1 MNKKWIIQSVP
12 TLADVEKLKDELR
25 VNDIIAKLLL
35 QKGIDSKEKAEQ
47 FLRPKLTDLH
57 DPFLMKDMN
66 QAVELVNKTIL
77 NTGKILLFG
86 DYDVDGTTAV
96 SLMYMSLSTHFS
108 EIAYYIPDRYT
119 EGYGISKKGIDFAI
133 ENNFSLIISLDC
145 GIKSVDLI
153 KYAREN
159 GVDFIVCDHHQP
171 GEEIPDCIVLD
182 PKRWDCGY
190 PFKELSGCGVGFK
203 LLQALYSTNNWKE
216 DDLFQHLDLVAIS
229 IGADI
234 VSVTGEN
241 RILAK
246 FGLKKLNESPRTA
259 FKELI
264 ELSGK
269 NFPLNLTDVV
279 FTIAPRI
286 NAAGRLRSGKFAVDL
301 MVSTNHDEM
310 VQIAEEINQDNKN
323 RREIDKQIT
332 EEALQKIEGDS
343 SFHLKKSTIVYDPNW
358 HKGVV
363 GIVASRLIEKHYRPT
378 IVLTKSNGLITGSA
392 RSISDFNLYE
402 AIDSCSD
409 LLEQFG
415 GHEHAAGL
423 TLKEENLEP
432 FMEKFDSI
440 VQSKMGVHNQYPIQT
455 IDLEI
460 NFDELFLPHENR
472 TKIPRLKTI
481 LEYFEPHGP
490 GNMKPVFVTKN
501 LFTKSSRVLKENH
514 LKIECIQPNYDL
526 VMEAIGFNLVDKENL
541 VAKGLPFQMAYSL
554 EINSFR
560 DRQTLQF
567 NVKDI
572 REQ

>member
-1 MNKKWIIQSVP
+1 MNKKWVIQTTPSN
-12 TLADVEKLKDELR
+12 AEVERLKNELKIS
-25 VNDIIAKLLL
+25 DIIAKLLL
-35 QKGIDSKEKAEQ
+35 QKGIDSKEKAEE
-47 FLRPKLTDLH
+47 FLRPKLSDLH
-57 DPFLMKDMN
+57 DPFLLKDMDR
-66 QAVELVNKTIL
+66 AVGLVNKTIQQ
-77 NTGKILLFG
+77 NGKILLFG

-96 SLMYMSLSTHFS
+96 SLMYLSLLPHYKNIS
-108 EIAYYIPDRYT
+108 YYIPDRYT

-133 ENNFSLIISLDC
+133 ENDFSLIISLDC
-145 GIKSVDLI
+145 GIKSIDLI
-153 KYAREN
+153 QYARDHKL
-159 GVDFIVCDHHQP
+159 DFIVCDHHQP
-171 GEEIPDCIVLD
+171 GEEIPNCVVLD
-182 PKRWDCGY
+182 PKRKDCEY

-203 LLQALYSTNNWKE
+203 LLQALYSTNQWNEKE
-216 DDLFQHLDLVAIS
+216 LLQHLDLVAIS

-246 FGLKKLNESPRTA
+246 FGLKQLNENPRTA

-264 ELSGK
+264 VLSGK
-269 NFPLNLTDVV
+269 KFPLNLTDVV
-279 FTIAPRI
+279 FIIAPRI

-310 VQIAEEINQDNKN
+310 IQIAEEINQDNKN

-332 EEALQKIEGDS
+332 EEALQQIEYDTTFQS
-343 SFHLKKSTIVYDPNW
+343 RKSTVVYNPDW

-378 IVLTKSNGLITGSA
+378 IVLTKSNGFITGSA
-392 RSISDFNLYE
+392 RSIENFNLYE
-402 AIDSCSD
+402 AIENCSD

-423 TLKEENLEP
+423 TLKEENLTV
-432 FMEKFDSI
+432 FMDRFEKEVEI
-440 VQSKMGVHNQYPIQT
+440 RIGTHNQYPSQI

-460 NFDELFLPHENR
+460 NFDEIFQPQENR

-490 GNMKPVFVTKN
+490 GNMKPVFLTKN
-501 LFTKSSRVLKENH
+501 LFTKSCRILKENH
-514 LKIECIQPNYDL
+514 LKIECLQPTYDL
-526 VMEAIGFNLVDKENL
+526 VMEAIAFNMVEKEAEI
-541 VAKGLPFQMAYSL
+541 AKGIPYQLAYSL
-554 EINSFR
+554 EVNSFR
-560 DRQTLQF
+560 DKQTLQL

-572 REQ
+572 REE